1 MGINQ
6 TFEPN
11 TKKKEEVPPH
21 QIKKQGQNVST
32 IVSNHLGFHEII
44 NMILSPL
51 HPGFTPK
58 ADLASAP
65 FVGTLAKGL

>member
-1 MGINQ
+1 MKA
-6 TFEPN
+6 N
-11 TKKKEEVPPH
+11 TPKKEEVLPIK
-21 QIKKQGQNVST
+21 IKKQGQNVST
-32 IVSNHLGFHEII
+32 IVCNHLGFHEII

-58 ADLASAP
+58 SDLAKAP